1 MSRADSRYFRTAAK
15 MDEALLALLEQKDL
29 AYITVR
35 EICARAGVNRST
47 FYLHYETVSD
57 LLTESVEYVKRRFLE
72 RYPAEVGILPD
83 RLRDCSLRE
92 LYLMTPAYLEPWLS
106 FVRDNRRL
114 YRTLME
120 RPAALRLG
128 HTYDQMFRYVF
139 APILE
144 RYHVPGPDRNY
155 MMAFYIRG
163 VTAIVAEWLKNDCT
177 EPVGQIVGIIQRC
190 IPPPTEE

>member
-1 MSRADSRYFRTAAK
+1 MSSTAFWSVTRQRSAFSRTVCATA
-15 MDEALLALLEQKDL
+15 
-29 AYITVR
+29 R
-35 EICARAGVNRST
+35 CGS
-47 FYLHYETVSD
+47 
-57 LLTESVEYVKRRFLE
+57 
-72 RYPAEVGILPD
+72 
-83 RLRDCSLRE
+83 
-92 LYLMTPAYLEPWLS
+92 
-106 FVRDNRRL
+106 NRRL

-120 RPAALRLG
+120 RPAALRLE